1 MTKARRQTATR
12 GRATL
17 LKGTEPTSQPGWA
30 VPLQR
35 QPHATDYQQAASGCI
50 YHYDRR
56 LQPGGLLWETT
67 ARRESSRKATRR
79 GIHTKPGAAQL
90 AGGRIEQ
97 QAELICCSASLP
109 PLGKLEAPLAR
120 KVRVGAG
127 RSRSITA
134 HLRSQGVP
142 KTSQMCSGPSAGD
155 APGASDSIA
164 VICRC
169 LF

>member
-1 MTKARRQTATR
+1 MARLKLGAAGEHELSGLQADRSSPARSSYSCLGAVTKARRQTATR

-35 QPHATDYQQAASGCI
+35 QPHATDYQQLASGCI

-79 GIHTKPGAAQL
+79 GIHT
-90 AGGRIEQ
+90 
-97 QAELICCSASLP
+97 
-109 PLGKLEAPLAR
+109 
-120 KVRVGAG
+120 
-127 RSRSITA
+127 
-134 HLRSQGVP
+134 
-142 KTSQMCSGPSAGD
+142 
-155 APGASDSIA
+155 
-164 VICRC
+164 
-169 LF
+169 